1 MTHIKSEFK
10 KDITNSCPVHA
21 RWPRNQKLFIL
32 FRFFVILIINSLLV
46 LMLRPQFQIGFA
58 IKFRFIKESH
68 VNTAHVRTANQN
80 PFNKTKSRAQ
90 VRTANQNPFNK
101 TESRAHGRTA
111 NQNPCNKT
119 ESRAHGRTANQ
130 NLLEAEAEHQ
140 IRRFK

>member
-1 MTHIKSEFK
+1 MCELLGVLRTHAQGPPIKFLVEKQNRIDIGYMTHIKSEFK

-32 FRFFVILIINSLLV
+32 FRSFVILIINSLLV

-80 PFNKTKSRAQ
+80 LFNPLT
-90 VRTANQNPFNK
+90 T
-101 TESRAHGRTA
+101 TEKNIS
-111 NQNPCNKT
+111 
-119 ESRAHGRTANQ
+119 ESAE
-130 NLLEAEAEHQ
+130 NLACY
-140 IRRFK
+140 